1 MACSIVR
8 SFKACMPPFSKAAK
22 EDLRSKVELLLLLL
36 PTARAAYLSP
46 SAPTFVVGHT
56 CWPSIFERIHI
67 VGSVCIWSCQQFFL
81 SFL

>member
-56 CWPSIFERIHI
+56 YMLAQHF
-67 VGSVCIWSCQQFFL
+67 
-81 SFL
+81 

>member
-36 PTARAAYLSP
+36 PTALWLPISLLLL
-46 SAPTFVVGHT
+46 
-56 CWPSIFERIHI
+56 
-67 VGSVCIWSCQQFFL
+67 QL
-81 SFL
+81 LL